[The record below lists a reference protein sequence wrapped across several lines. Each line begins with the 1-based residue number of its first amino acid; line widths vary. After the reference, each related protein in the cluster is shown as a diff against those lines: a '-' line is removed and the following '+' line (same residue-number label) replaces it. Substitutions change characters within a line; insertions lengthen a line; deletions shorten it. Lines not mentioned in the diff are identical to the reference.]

1 MQFLPARL
9 VGFFLVLLFVLFFFQ
24 GTVLAQGENWKPDSE
39 VTLVGKGSVRAKEF
53 LNWTL
58 NPQNANWVFLT
69 PGTGSLDQIAQF
81 WGLIRNIAYFL
92 TLIVVL
98 STAFLII
105 TSRGRNF
112 NARRQVFV
120 IAGVFLLIT
129 FSFAIIGFIYG
140 LSDTLQ
146 NFFLRLPNKNGI
158 SSQDLLNVAF
168 PYDTFLGFRR
178 SGMEND
184 EATIVSLVLL
194 RATAITY
201 YVMAG
206 VLILRKI
213 ILWFFIILSPIWVL
227 LLPFPLVRN
236 TAKIWVGE
244 FFRWL
249 FYGPL
254 FAVLLAGLV
263 MMWKSGIPLNF
274 TTQPEG
280 TVVYPTA
287 INILLG
293 GPGIALT
300 SANNLNNVDTYAKYL
315 IALLMLWVVI
325 ALPFVLL
332 RIFRDA
338 LASFFKDDNL
348 FLQKAFAGLYP
359 FLGRPATSVLPPPPV
374 PSGAAGLALRRPMET
389 ASANQ
394 INISAQVANINT
406 LPQVKTSDIVK
417 YAGLS
422 IPRIQDIAKLEMQ
435 RGTITQN
442 QALLKNIAAPTSIT
456 NIHERSRFS
465 SIQQELLSRAKRGD
479 VNATTILTAAET
491 ARWGKPIPIVMQR
504 VTGARPGAP
513 ATLPQLMPM
522 ANHIQT
528 VGIDDYEEVKKMWEE
543 NYRSG
548 EVPISDKIKS
558 REDWIKQD
566 MQKISSV
573 IELLSNPDEEVK
585 KQGVEQL
592 SVILPFLLL
601 GGFSD
606 QETIIYLKAK
616 LEAAKKELAEIEQKQ
631 QEEESKVS
639 IEQKKETG
647 DKPKHMEAEASL
659 NEQTPQTDERTTT
672 PIDEGNKP

>member
-9 VGFFLVLLFVLFFFQ
+9 AGFFLVLLFVLFIFPQ
-24 GTVLAQGENWKPDSE
+24 TALAQGENWKQDAE

-53 LNWTL
+53 LDWTL

-69 PGTGSLDQIAQF
+69 PTTGGLNQISQF
-81 WGLIRNIAYFL
+81 WSLIRNIAYFL
-92 TLIVVL
+92 TLIIVL
-98 STAFLII
+98 FTAFLII
-105 TSRGRNF
+105 TSRGQNIS
-112 NARRQVFV
+112 ARRQVFV
-120 IAGVFLLIT
+120 IGGVFLLIT

-140 LSDTLQ
+140 ISDTLQ

-158 SSQDLLNVAF
+158 SSSDLLNIAF
-168 PYDTFLGFRR
+168 PYDTFIGFRR
-178 SGMEND
+178 SGTEND
-184 EATIVSLVLL
+184 EANIVSLVLV

-236 TAKIWVGE
+236 TAKIWIGE

-274 TTQPEG
+274 STQPEG
-280 TVVYPTA
+280 AVVYPTA
-287 INILLG
+287 TNILLG
-293 GPGIALT
+293 GPGIAVSPT
-300 SANNLNNVDTYAKYL
+300 NNLNNVDTYARYL
-315 IALLMLWVVI
+315 IALLMLWVVV

-338 LASFFKDDNL
+338 LASFFKEDNL
-348 FLQKAFAGLYP
+348 LLQKAFAGLYP
-359 FLGRPATSVLPPPPV
+359 FLGRPPAPVMPPPPM
-374 PSGAAGLALRRPMET
+374 PAEGAGLALRRPFET
-389 ASANQ
+389 TSAKQ
-394 INISAQVANINT
+394 INISAHVANIAT
-406 LPQVKTSDIVK
+406 LPQAKTSDIIK

-422 IPRIQDIAKLEMQ
+422 IPSIQDIARLEM
-435 RGTITQN
+435 RRENIGQN
-442 QALLKNIAAPTSIT
+442 QTTLRNIAAPTT
-456 NIHERSRFS
+456 LANIHERSRFS

-479 VNATTILTAAET
+479 MGATTILAAAES
-491 ARWGKPIPIVMQR
+491 ARWGKPVPFMMPTI
-504 VTGARPGAP
+504 ARPGAP
-513 ATLPQLMPM
+513 VVAGKPQIMPM
-522 ANHIQT
+522 VNHVQT

-543 NYRSG
+543 NYHSG

-566 MQKISSV
+566 IQKISSV
-573 IELLSNPDEEVK
+573 IELLSSADSEIK

-592 SVILPFLLL
+592 STILPFLLL
-601 GGFSD
+601 GGFSE

-616 LEAAKKELAEIEQKQ
+616 LEAAKKEQAEVEQKQ

-639 IEQKKETG
+639 IEQSKETEE
-647 DKPKHMEAEASL
+647 KPKEMEAEA
-659 NEQTPQTDERTTT
+659 NPQEPT
-672 PIDEGNKP
+672 PIDEGNKQ

>member
-9 VGFFLVLLFVLFFFQ
+9 AGFFLILLFVLFFFQ
-24 GTVLAQGENWKPDSE
+24 TTAAAQGENWKPDSE

-53 LNWTL
+53 LDWTL

-69 PGTGSLDQIAQF
+69 PTTGGLNEIAQF

-92 TLIVVL
+92 TLIIVL

-105 TSRGRNF
+105 TSRGQNF
-112 NARRQVFV
+112 NARRQVFI

-146 NFFLRLPNKNGI
+146 NFFLRLPNKDGI

-168 PYDTFLGFRR
+168 PYNPFIGFRR
-178 SGMEND
+178 EGMEND

-254 FAVLLAGLV
+254 FAILLAGLV

-274 TTQPEG
+274 STQPEG

-287 INILLG
+287 INVLLG
-293 GPGIALT
+293 GPGIAVDP
-300 SANNLNNVDTYAKYL
+300 ANNLNNVDTYAKYL

-348 FLQKAFAGLYP
+348 LLQKAFAGLYP
-359 FLGRPATSVLPPPPV
+359 FLGRPPAPVTPPPPV
-374 PSGAAGLALRRPMET
+374 PSGAAGLALRRLNET
-389 ASANQ
+389 TAKASQ
-394 INISAQVANINT
+394 ININAQVANINT

-422 IPRIQDIAKLEMQ
+422 IPRIQDIAKLEIQ
-435 RGTITQN
+435 KENISQN

-465 SIQQELLSRAKRGD
+465 SIQQELLSRSKRGD
-479 VNATTILTAAET
+479 TNATTILAAAET
-491 ARWGKPIPIVMQR
+491 ARWGKPIPIVMPR
-504 VTGARPGAP
+504 TTIARPGAP
-513 ATLPQLMPM
+513 AASPQLMPM

-573 IELLSNPDEEVK
+573 IELLSSSDEDIK

-616 LEAAKKELAEIEQKQ
+616 LEAAKKELAEIELKQ

-639 IEQKKETG
+639 IEQKQETD
-647 DKPKHMEAEASL
+647 DKPKEMEAAATAQEPS
-659 NEQTPQTDERTTT
+659 
-672 PIDEGNKP
+672 PIDDGNKP